1 MLNGL
6 HVIFRILAQLL
17 LMLLF
22 FIVFIESLMRK
33 KENISSAFPKKYTLI
48 ILTLNLLP
56 RPIIKAWT
64 WLFLAL
70 LLINPAHALTVSA
83 NTAGVQIE
91 NELKVWQD
99 KSRQLDVTAVTRQRD
114 LGQFQTPKGL
124 LHARGYSS
132 DALWFSFSLT
142 NQSATTIS
150 NYLEYTEA
158 QIGKV
163 SLYTRH
169 KGEPWQV
176 QHFYAAQS
184 EITRPLATVRPVF
197 LQKIAAHSQLE
208 VLIRVIY
215 SENEVMAG
223 PIVSDVRVWGERE
236 FIREN
241 NREMLLWGGMLG
253 IMLLVS
259 FSALAVYSA
268 SKDQTFLFYGFNLI
282 TLTIAHLSATGLMPL
297 FLWQGQY
304 SLTLLYVLSGL
315 YYMCA
320 AQFVRLYLKTAQIT
334 PRLDIGLKI
343 IIAFGAASSLAALL
357 GFMQFTLLALEVGG
371 IGFLLYIVASLYAVR
386 YGVSGA
392 KLFALAWTIY
402 AVSITVTWGL
412 RGFGVIDHTPLT
424 YRFNSVGI
432 VIEILL
438 FSAAMALRVA
448 EINRQ
453 KERLE
458 QVYRLQLEREA
469 SELEALVMQ
478 RTYELD
484 LARRDAEAGSLAKGN
499 FLAHVSHEIRT
510 PLTSILG
517 YVDRLKHDSALN
529 AQQQQSLAHIADSG
543 DYLLSLIG
551 NVLNVSKL
559 EVGLA
564 ELDESTISI
573 EVLLRQLK
581 ALFDEQA
588 KSKNIT
594 FSIQSNLHGDFV
606 LDAGKLRQILVNLIG
621 NAIKFT
627 DKGEVRLCL
636 SLQQINN
643 QSCLM
648 AEVIDTGPGI
658 AEADCQKI
666 FAPFEQTWLGKR
678 AGGAGLGLSICKDFS
693 QLMGGNIVLKSEL
706 GKGAHFTVSV
716 PVQAQIST
724 LSSALNNIE
733 NTNLAGRHILIAEDQ
748 EINRDL
754 LQELLL
760 GVGARVTACEDGL
773 SALSA
778 WRAETG
784 IDTVLLDYHMPL
796 MNGMQ
801 VSRSLRALAF
811 KGRILLVSAGHS
823 PKQEELAAAGIDQWI
838 EKPFHRNTLFNAL
851 NQNNLPLAKPST
863 LAILDLEQLAEALA
877 YPKEKCVRVAQKGLD
892 RIEQLLAM
900 MEEENNIASRQRH
913 AHSAKGI
920 AGQIGAHQLSQ
931 CLGLLENE
939 PDQHHLRQA
948 AQSARQAALA
958 ALNTWRQELD

>member
-1 MLNGL
+1 L
-6 HVIFRILAQLL
+6 
-17 LMLLF
+17 
-22 FIVFIESLMRK
+22 
-33 KENISSAFPKKYTLI
+33 T
-48 ILTLNLLP
+48 ILTLKLFYK
-56 RPIIKAWT
+56 PIT
-64 WLFLAL
+64 WAFLAL
-70 LLINPAHALTVSA
+70 LLLSPSHALTVNASSK
-83 NTAGVQIE
+83 GIQVE

-99 KSRQLDVTAVTRQRD
+99 KSRQLDVIEVARQRD
-114 LGQFQTPKGL
+114 LGLFQTPKGL
-124 LHARGYSS
+124 LHSRGYSS
-132 DALWFSFSLT
+132 DAVWFSFSLE
-142 NQSATTIS
+142 NPSAATIS
-150 NYLEYTEA
+150 HYLEYTEA
-158 QIGKV
+158 QIDKV

-176 QHFYAAQS
+176 QHFYASQS
-184 EITRPLATVRPVF
+184 EITRPLATVRPIF

-208 VLIRVIY
+208 VLMRVIY

-236 FIREN
+236 FIRAN

-253 IMLLVS
+253 IMLLVA
-259 FSALAVYSA
+259 FSAIAVYSA
-268 SKDQTFLFYGFNLI
+268 SKDPTFLFYGLNLI

-304 SLTLLYVLSGL
+304 SLTLLYVFSGL
-315 YYMCA
+315 YYICA
-320 AQFVRLYLKTAQIT
+320 AQFVRLYLKTVQIT
-334 PRLDIGLKI
+334 PRLDIGIKI
-343 IIAFGAASSLAALL
+343 IIVFGAASSFAALL
-357 GFMQFTLLALEVGG
+357 GFMQFSLLSLEIGG
-371 IGFLLYIVASLYAVR
+371 IGFLLYIIASLYAVR
-386 YGVSGA
+386 YGVSGSR
-392 KLFALAWTIY
+392 LFALAWTIY

-412 RGFGVIDHTPLT
+412 RGFGVIDHTPMT
-424 YRFNSVGI
+424 YRFNSIGI

-469 SELEALVMQ
+469 SELEDLVMQ

-517 YVDRLKHDSALN
+517 YVDQLKHDSALN

-559 EVGLA
+559 EVGLT

-573 EVLLRQLK
+573 DVLVRQLK

-588 KSKNIT
+588 KSKNII
-594 FSIQSNLHGDFV
+594 FRIQSDLHGDFV
-606 LDAGKLRQILVNLIG
+606 LDAGKLRQILVNLVG

-627 DKGEVRLCL
+627 DQGEVRLCL
-636 SLQQINN
+636 SLQQIEN
-643 QSCLM
+643 QPYLI
-648 AEVIDTGPGI
+648 ADVIDTGPGI
-658 AEADCQKI
+658 AEADYQKV

-693 QLMGGNIVLKSEL
+693 QLMGGNIELKSEL
-706 GKGAHFTVSV
+706 GKGAHFTVSI
-716 PVQAQIST
+716 PVQAQAST
-724 LSSALNNIE
+724 LLTVFNKTESMRLD
-733 NTNLAGRHILIAEDQ
+733 GRNILIAEDQ

-760 GVGARVTACEDGL
+760 GVGARVVACEDGF

-801 VSRSLRALAF
+801 VARSLRALAF
-811 KGRILLVSAGHS
+811 KGRILLLSAGHS
-823 PKQEELAAAGIDQWI
+823 PNQEELAAAGIDQWI
-838 EKPFHRNTLFNAL
+838 EKPLHRNILFHAL
-851 NQNNLPLAKPST
+851 NQSKAPQTKPAVP
-863 LAILDLEQLAEALA
+863 AILDLEQVAQALA
-877 YPKEKCVRVAQKGLD
+877 YPHEKCVRIAQKGLD
-892 RIEQLLAM
+892 RIEQLLVMLA
-900 MEEENNIASRQRH
+900 EEENIESRQRH

-920 AGQIGAHQLSQ
+920 AGQIGAHQLSD
-931 CLGLLENE
+931 CLGELENE
-939 PDQHHLRQA
+939 PDQQQLRLA
-948 AQSARQAALA
+948 AQAARQAALEV
-958 ALNTWRQELD
+958 LHTWQQGQY